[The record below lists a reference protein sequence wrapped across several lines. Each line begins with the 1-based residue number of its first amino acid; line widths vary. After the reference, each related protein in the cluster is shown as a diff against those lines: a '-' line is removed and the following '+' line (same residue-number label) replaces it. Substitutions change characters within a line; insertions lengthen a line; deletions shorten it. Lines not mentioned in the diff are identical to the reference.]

1 MIRNATA
8 LTDQVLSN
16 ATAALVG
23 TLQERTHALTHPRT
37 HVLTHSR
44 IHV

>member
-23 TLQERTHALTHPRT
+23 TLQETHSRTHASTSDVVHADR
-37 HVLTHSR
+37 
-44 IHV
+44 